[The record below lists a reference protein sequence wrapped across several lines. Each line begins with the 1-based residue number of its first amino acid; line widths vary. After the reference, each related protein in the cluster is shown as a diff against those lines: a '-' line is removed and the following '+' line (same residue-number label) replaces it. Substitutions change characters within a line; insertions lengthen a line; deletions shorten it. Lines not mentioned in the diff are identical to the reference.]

1 MYCPNSQHQQQGKH
15 DSPPVSEGHIR
26 PCVAKQLQ
34 EALKSSEDL
43 ADHRLG
49 MRVGWR
55 QCPRPAQHFSPLVPN
70 ELDLPLQSEEGR
82 LRIQP
87 ETTPQHAPSRGSN
100 ASQGTLPLVASAISP
115 GGTSSVRAPPNGASY
130 VRGELPLAPHVG
142 EGNIERS
149 GSPRDV
155 GRSHRSSDF
164 AAGNQQTRRYM
175 GGDRGSQR
183 LHQLQ
188 VLDRAGSEGR
198 GEEREEGTRFHE
210 LVLVPATDPVTRR

>member
-1 MYCPNSQHQQQGKH
+1 VYCPNSQHQQQGKH

-164 AAGNQQTRRYM
+164 AAGNQQTRRL
-175 GGDRGSQR
+175 SIW
-183 LHQLQ
+183 
-188 VLDRAGSEGR
+188 AC
-198 GEEREEGTRFHE
+198 
-210 LVLVPATDPVTRR
+210 